1 TYLYS
6 SKNQS
11 NDINDKVLED
21 LKTIIGYF
29 NISIN
34 KLKNDKLLDEVIIEE
49 LINYRSNI
57 THTIINLENNLLVHV
72 KLTKEK
78 NIINWSIHSE
88 INQSNDKLISEFYE
102 NKHTIIYMSATLTIR
117 DSFNYMLNQL
127 NLEKDTRTI
136 QLPTPFNLGLLKK
149 VMLV

>member
-1 TYLYS
+1 YELKLLQQELFELLNRLYKYSENEYESRQTYLYS

-49 LINYRSNI
+49 HIKYRNNINHINSNI
-57 THTIINLENNLLVHV
+57 EKNLLVLDT
-72 KLTKEK
+72 LTKEK

-102 NKHTIIYMSATLTIR
+102 NKHTIIYM
-117 DSFNYMLNQL
+117 
-127 NLEKDTRTI
+127 
-136 QLPTPFNLGLLKK
+136 
-149 VMLV
+149 

>member
-1 TYLYS
+1 RQTYLYS
-6 SKNQS
+6 SRNQS
-11 NDINDKVLED
+11 NDINDRVLED

-49 LINYRSNI
+49 LINYRSNM
-57 THTIINLENNLLVHV
+57 THIISKLENNLLVLGT
-72 KLTKEK
+72 LTKK
-78 NIINWSIHSE
+78 NNIINWSIHSE

-102 NKHTIIYMSATLTIR
+102 NKHTIINMSSTITRR

-127 NLEKDTRTI
+127 NSEKNTHI
-136 QLPTPFNLGLLKK
+136 IKLQ
-149 VMLV
+149 

>member
-1 TYLYS
+1 ENKNLLLSNVNFYPFLKYLLKKTELYELKLLQQELFELLNRLYKYSENEYESRQTYLYS

-49 LINYRSNI
+49 LINYRNNM
-57 THTIINLENNLLVHV
+57 THIISNLENNLLILAT
-72 KLTKEK
+72 LTKEK
-78 NIINWSIHSE
+78 NIINSIILSK
-88 INQSNDKLISEFYE
+88 IQQNNNKLI
-102 NKHTIIYMSATLTIR
+102 K
-117 DSFNYMLNQL
+117 
-127 NLEKDTRTI
+127 
-136 QLPTPFNLGLLKK
+136 G
-149 VMLV
+149 

>member
-1 TYLYS
+1 IVSNFFFTSRRRHTRSKRDWSSDVCSSDLESRQTYLYS

-49 LINYRSNI
+49 LINYRSNM
-57 THTIINLENNLLVHV
+57 THIISNLENNLLVLV
-72 KLTKEK
+72 TLTKEK
-78 NIINWSIHSE
+78 
-88 INQSNDKLISEFYE
+88 
-102 NKHTIIYMSATLTIR
+102 
-117 DSFNYMLNQL
+117 
-127 NLEKDTRTI
+127 
-136 QLPTPFNLGLLKK
+136 
-149 VMLV
+149 

>member
-1 TYLYS
+1 
-6 SKNQS
+6 
-11 NDINDKVLED
+11 
-21 LKTIIGYF
+21 
-29 NISIN
+29 
-34 KLKNDKLLDEVIIEE
+34 
-49 LINYRSNI
+49 
-57 THTIINLENNLLVHV
+57 
-72 KLTKEK
+72 LTKEK

-136 QLPTPFNLGLLKK
+136 QLPTPFNLSEQTELIVSTDFPSIKREKQYLAALSELIYSFNKLYKGCILTLFNTYQKI
-149 VMLV
+149 